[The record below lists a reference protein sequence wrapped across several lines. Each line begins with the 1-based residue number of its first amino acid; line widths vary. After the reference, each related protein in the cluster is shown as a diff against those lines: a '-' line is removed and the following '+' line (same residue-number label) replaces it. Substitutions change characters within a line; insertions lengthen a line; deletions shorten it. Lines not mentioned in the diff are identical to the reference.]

1 VSERERG
8 SGLIFDAKDVQSF
21 LILLGG
27 TILFLLFFLVLIPT
41 ASRWGL
47 EPHTADQEQAVLAP
61 GWLDAAEA
69 PAERGRDIPPV
80 DPAEVMSPTPDMM
93 ARGKSLFGPNCA
105 SCHGESGAGD
115 GPAAGGM
122 SPKPRNLASPD
133 GWKNGST
140 LAGTYRTLTE
150 GIRGSSMS
158 SFDTLTPKDRMALV
172 HYVRSLGAFEHGQDD
187 PGALQAMSDRFK
199 TSGGRI
205 PDRIPVSHA
214 AALLA
219 AETREPE
226 ALPSAPAGGTGLASR
241 VVVDPE
247 RASRFLAGVSGWRQ
261 DITRFAGAVASG
273 APANGFAAGVASLT
287 PEEWKEIH
295 GSLAEGEAP

>member
-1 VSERERG
+1 MSEREQG
-8 SGLIFDAKDVQSF
+8 TGPIFDAKDVQSF

-27 TILFLLFFLVLIPT
+27 AILFILFFLVLIPT
-41 ASRWGL
+41 ATRWGL

-69 PAERGRDIPPV
+69 PAERGREIPPV
-80 DPAEVMSPTPDMM
+80 DPTEVMSPTPDML

-122 SPKPRNLASPD
+122 SPKPRNFASPE

-150 GIRGSSMS
+150 GVRGSSMS
-158 SFDTLTPKDRMALV
+158 SFDTLTPRDRMALV
-172 HYVRSLGAFEHGQDD
+172 HYVRSLGAFDHGRDD

-205 PDRIPVSHA
+205 PDRIPVSRA
-214 AALLA
+214 ASLLA
-219 AETREPE
+219 AEAPAPE
-226 ALPSAPAGGTGLASR
+226 ALPLAPTGEGGLASR
-241 VVVDPE
+241 MVVDPE
-247 RASRFLAGVSGWRQ
+247 RAARFLAGVPGWRQ
-261 DITRFAGAVASG
+261 DLSLFARAATSG
-273 APANGFAAGVASLT
+273 APANGFGAGVASLT
-287 PEEWKEIH
+287 PEEWKEVH
-295 GSLAEGEAP
+295 GFLAKSEAP